1 MIKASPRM
9 SQPSC
14 MATKKAAITMDNR
27 PKTTSKKGVKAH
39 ASCKYCLIVI
49 FIPLSRTLEAKIV
62 DEIVTNIFVRLS
74 FKWVLASSLWFI
86 PIWVGIPIL
95 GLT

>member
-14 MATKKAAITMDNR
+14 MDTKKAAITMDNR

-62 DEIVTNIFVRLS
+62 DEIVTNIFVRLP
-74 FKWVLASSLWFI
+74 FEWVLRRSLWLI
-86 PIWVGIPIL
+86 TVRVSVPIL
-95 GLT
+95 AL